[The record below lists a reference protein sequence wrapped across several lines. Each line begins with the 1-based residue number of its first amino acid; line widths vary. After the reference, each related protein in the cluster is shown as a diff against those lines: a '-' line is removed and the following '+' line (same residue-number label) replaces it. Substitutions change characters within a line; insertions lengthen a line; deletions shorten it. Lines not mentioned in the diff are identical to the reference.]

1 LNKAQQIDVLNCLLA
16 IHYRSLPMYLAS
28 ARPWTAPGDEPA
40 AEVLANIAA
49 DESHY
54 VQRISDRLIELG
66 AEGADIDRGRF
77 PMQWTDLHDLSLS
90 YLVPIVIEHQKRD
103 IAAIEDCARRLP
115 EEPIAQE
122 ALGAAKAHLE
132 ALEALGGKRAPAMS
146 SPVR

>member
-1 LNKAQQIDVLNCLLA
+1 
-16 IHYRSLPMYLAS
+16 
-28 ARPWTAPGDEPA
+28 
-40 AEVLANIAA
+40 
-49 DESHY
+49 
-54 VQRISDRLIELG
+54 
-66 AEGADIDRGRF
+66 
-77 PMQWTDLHDLSLS
+77 LSLS